1 MIELQSKVKL
11 CLNELH
17 DQVGQSVSGA
27 AEELHYMELL
37 DAVLKLHGKFS
48 GLNRKVQLK
57 PIKWKKKPG
66 KEEGEEIQIVTKVE
80 VVAKWGGELT
90 PLGLE
95 LAETL
100 GRRLRLSLYPEDP
113 LGLVRLHSTFR
124 HDFKVYSSLEGRCQA
139 TAAAFTKGFLDL
151 EGEITPILVSLVG
164 REEYTQSLLD
174 QPMPKAHRS
183 EVKTRIDK
191 LLNATPESR
200 GRVLTMDQRLAQMC
214 PTGHLGIK
222 RAIEAIGGAPEAR
235 LASIVEL
242 MKKWLDVLDAKI
254 TQVRT
259 ENHYEDDDDS
269 QDGQDE

>member
-1 MIELQSKVKL
+1 MIELQSKVKQ
-11 CLNELH
+11 CLAELSA
-17 DQVGQSVSGA
+17 QVAESVQGA
-27 AEELHYMELL
+27 AEELHYVELL
-37 DAVLKLHGKFS
+37 DAVLKLHGNFS

-66 KEEGEEIQIVTKVE
+66 KEEEEEIQIVTKVE

-124 HDFKVYSSLEGRCQA
+124 HDFKVYSSLEGRSQA

-200 GRVLTMDQRLAQMC
+200 GRVLTLEQRIAQMA
-214 PTGHLGIK
+214 PTGHRGIR
-222 RAIEAIGGAPEAR
+222 RAVEAIGGAPEAR
-235 LASIVEL
+235 LASIVEM